1 MGYIKPKA
9 VIMTMWRRGFLK
21 HLEKGSMDRFLI
33 LVFLVNIQRIRGQVH
48 DSCLSCEYSILW
60 EGIEFIK

>member
-21 HLEKGSMDRFLI
+21 HLEKGSGDRFLI
-33 LVFLVNIQRIRGQVH
+33 LICLVNIQ
-48 DSCLSCEYSILW
+48 YSGKGSNLFFKT
-60 EGIEFIK
+60 EKKVVVKRVLYAN